1 MNILSVLGLKVLN
14 FIIGLLPDFVVEI
27 PVIEN
32 VSQVLNI
39 FAWVNFFL
47 PTTLIAALLA
57 ILTAY
62 YGFRIVYNI
71 IVSTKDL
78 LL

>member
-1 MNILSVLGLKVLN
+1 MNLFGIAGLKLLN
-14 FIIGLLPDFVVEI
+14 FIIGLLPDFDINI
-27 PVIEN
+27 PAIEN
-32 VSQVLNI
+32 ISQVLNI

-47 PTTLIAALLA
+47 PTGLIVALLA